1 MWYCSFAGLLSLDL
15 NGLKVRVHA
24 TMCLVMHGLGLLVPA
39 CQARDALD
47 CINIADLGA
56 RR

>member
-47 CINIADLGA
+47 CIDIADLGA